1 MKIIFH
7 NDDLSLNFTWHD
19 YLQIDS
25 EGFILFAETN
35 QTFLKIYIILTI
47 LTFMYL
53 VAIYQI
59 TRTQLIIVTDNCNNN
74 LHIFQTK

>member
-1 MKIIFH
+1 MM
-7 NDDLSLNFTWHD
+7 TWVWL
-19 YLQIDS
+19 YCLQRDS

-35 QTFLKIYIILTI
+35 QTFLKIYIILPI

-59 TRTQLIIVTDNCNNN
+59 TRTQLIIVTDSCSNN